1 MAERST
7 GNRFRGQRV
16 LDAYFSQDHFDDHET
31 CCPLIALPSDVMRGS
46 DTVKG
51 AYREV
56 LKKLIDIFFD
66 DLDQPL
72 RRERALALATLCI
85 GGVVAAKCVDD
96 PALADDLRR
105 AAHRQALRIGGWMA
119 AASGLERK
127 MAQSGR

>member
-1 MAERST
+1 
-7 GNRFRGQRV
+7 
-16 LDAYFSQDHFDDHET
+16 
-31 CCPLIALPSDVMRGS
+31 MRGS

-56 LKKLIDIFFD
+56 LMKLIDIFFD

-105 AAHRQALRIGGWMA
+105 AAHRQALRTGGWMA
-119 AASGLERK
+119 AASGRERK